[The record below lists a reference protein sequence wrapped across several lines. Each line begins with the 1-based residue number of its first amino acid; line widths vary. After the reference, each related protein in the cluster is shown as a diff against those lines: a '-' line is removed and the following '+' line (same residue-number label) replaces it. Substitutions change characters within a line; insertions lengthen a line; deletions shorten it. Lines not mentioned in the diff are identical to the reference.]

1 MNDILPL
8 VREQFEIANLIEVGD
23 ESESTND
30 FIFAATT
37 LAKQMLETTKDVV
50 DNANAVLGYN
60 LPSSYDALL
69 AEEGS
74 EEAKS
79 MIELGYFYSI
89 GKNLIQSF
97 KENKF
102 PLPDPT
108 KPLDAFF
115 DTSGQYPIIEDTQ
128 LGGAP
133 YSFPQ
138 AYKVFMKNLAK
149 DSNVKG
155 KFLFH
160 PIRLALTGEMS
171 GQDVTKQLS
180 LLSIVSRPGNGNPL
194 LSTDMVVTL
203 NERMERLEAFLET
216 IPEQFRTPSKAEPS
230 DNTTTGQNKRIDQGK
245 KPVNDSS
252 SNDLVVEDTS
262 SAKDTGRA
270 SYEGPPITALDIR
283 VGRIQRVW
291 EHEEAEKLFC
301 EEIDIGEDQP
311 RMVASGLR
319 PFFQKEDLEGRKV
332 LVLCNLK
339 ERKLVGFPSHGM
351 VLCASNSDHTDVRFI
366 SPPVDAKV
374 GERITVPGWDDE
386 EPMAENKLAKKK
398 VFEQIAPFLKT
409 SQHGVPEFLGSPF
422 MTSAGVCTSP
432 LPNAS
437 VS

>member
-1 MNDILPL
+1 MTTPKNVDKRNKSTADWPQLKVGLFIVDECKPNLSSGAAYSKGKERREKTLVTLMTGSENDRKEIIDALGDGILSGNEIIQSHYDPVFAYNVDDAVKTEYFGFEPVLSRPPERVLRLEEILPTIKHL
-8 VREQFEIANLIEVGD
+8 WICRPIQGSVDV
-23 ESESTND
+23 
-30 FIFAATT
+30 
-37 LAKQMLETTKDVV
+37 LA
-50 DNANAVLGYN
+50 G
-60 LPSSYDALL
+60 
-69 AEEGS
+69 
-74 EEAKS
+74 
-79 MIELGYFYSI
+79 
-89 GKNLIQSF
+89 
-97 KENKF
+97 
-102 PLPDPT
+102 
-108 KPLDAFF
+108 
-115 DTSGQYPIIEDTQ
+115 
-128 LGGAP
+128 
-133 YSFPQ
+133 
-138 AYKVFMKNLAK
+138 
-149 DSNVKG
+149 
-155 KFLFH
+155 
-160 PIRLALTGEMS
+160 
-171 GQDVTKQLS
+171 
-180 LLSIVSRPGNGNPL
+180 
-194 LSTDMVVTL
+194 
-203 NERMERLEAFLET
+203 
-216 IPEQFRTPSKAEPS
+216 
-230 DNTTTGQNKRIDQGK
+230 
-245 KPVNDSS
+245 
-252 SNDLVVEDTS
+252 EDTS
-262 SAKDTGRA
+262 SSKDIGRA

-374 GERITVPGWDDE
+374 GERVTVPGWDVE

-422 MTSAGVCTSP
+422 MTRAGVCTSP

>member
-1 MNDILPL
+1 MEDIVPL
-8 VREQFEIANLIEVGD
+8 VREQFELANLIRVQD
-23 ESESTND
+23 TSETTNN
-30 FIFAATT
+30 FLFAATT
-37 LAKQMLETTKDVV
+37 LAKQMLETTKDAVL
-50 DNANAVLGYN
+50 NANTVLGYN
-60 LPSSYDALL
+60 LPPSFDTL
-69 AEEGS
+69 AAAAKEN

-79 MIELGYFYSI
+79 MIELGYFYTI
-89 GKNLIQSF
+89 GKSLIQSYRA
-97 KENKF
+97 NKL
-102 PLPDPT
+102 PLPDPA

-115 DTSGQYPIIEDTQ
+115 DTTGQYITEDTQ
-128 LGGAP
+128 LGGSP

-149 DSNVKG
+149 ELKVKG
-155 KFLFH
+155 RNLFH

-180 LLSIVSRPGNGNPL
+180 LLSIVSRPDYNPL
-194 LSTDMVVTL
+194 LNTDMVVTL
-203 NERMERLEAFLET
+203 SERLQRLEFFLET
-216 IPEQFRTPSKAEPS
+216 IPEQFRTPNIMVPDE
-230 DNTTTGQNKRIDQGK
+230 NKSLKDKTIENVK
-245 KPVNDSS
+245 NDA
-252 SNDLVVEDTS
+252 TS
-262 SAKDTGRA
+262 SGKSETALVNVHDPRA
-270 SYEGPPITALDIR
+270 SYDGPPVTALDIR

-301 EEIDIGEDQP
+301 EEIDVGEDQP

-351 VLCASNSDHTDVRFI
+351 VLCASNVDHSDVRFI
-366 SPPVDAKV
+366 SPPMDAKV
-374 GERITVPGWDDE
+374 GERVTFPGWDME

-398 VFEQIAPFLKT
+398 VFEQLAPFLRT
-409 SQHGVPEFLGSPF
+409 SQHGVPEFLGAPF

-432 LPNAS
+432 LPDAS